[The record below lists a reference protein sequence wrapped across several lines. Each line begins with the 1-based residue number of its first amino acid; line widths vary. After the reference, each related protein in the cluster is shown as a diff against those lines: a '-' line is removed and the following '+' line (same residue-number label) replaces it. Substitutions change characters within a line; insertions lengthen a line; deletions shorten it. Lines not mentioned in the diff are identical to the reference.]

1 MDFLNHPETD
11 RIIREALHE
20 DVRDGDHTSLSTIPA
35 DDISMARC
43 LIKDEG
49 ILAGVAL
56 AEKIFKQVN
65 PAMKV
70 DVKIVDG
77 SPVKYG
83 DVAFYVE
90 GHTQT
95 ILTCERLVL
104 NLMQRMSGIATQT
117 RRMVDMIEGTGCR
130 LLDTRKTTPLIR
142 HVEKWA
148 VHIGG
153 GVNHRFGLYD
163 MIMIKDNHV
172 DYAGGIAQAI
182 AAAQKYLEQKGL
194 DLRIEVETRN
204 LDEVRQVLE
213 VGGVD
218 VIMLDN
224 MAPDMMREAV
234 AMIGGR
240 FQTEGSGGITEET
253 LRAKAETGVDF
264 LSIGALTHSVRS
276 LDISLKA
283 VK

>member
-1 MDFLNHPETD
+1 M
-11 RIIREALHE
+11 RE
-20 DVRDGDHTSLSTIPA
+20 DVRDGDHTTLSTIPA
-35 DDISMARC
+35 NDISMARC
-43 LIKDEG
+43 LIKDDG

-56 AEKIFKQVN
+56 AQKIFKKVN
-65 PAMKV
+65 PDMWL
-70 DVKIVDG
+70 DLHLMDG
-77 SPVKYG
+77 TEVNHG
-83 DVAFYVE
+83 DVPFYVE

-117 RRMVDMIEGTGCR
+117 RRYVDLIEGTGCK

-142 HVEKWA
+142 HMEKWA
-148 VHIGG
+148 VNIGG

-182 AAAQKYLEQKGL
+182 SSARKYLDEKGL
-194 DLRIEVETRN
+194 ELRIEIETRN

-224 MAPDMMREAV
+224 MEPAMMKEAV
-234 AMIGGR
+234 QMIGGR
-240 FQTEGSGGITEET
+240 FITEGSGGITEET
-253 LRAKAETGVDF
+253 IRAKAETGVDY
-264 LSIGALTHSVRS
+264 LSVGALTHSVRS

-283 VK
+283 VV

>member
-11 RIIREALHE
+11 RIIVDALRE

-49 ILAGVAL
+49 IIAGVAL
-56 AEKIFKQVN
+56 AEKIFKHVN
-65 PAMKV
+65 PAMQL
-70 DVKIVDG
+70 DIKIQDG

-90 GHTQT
+90 GNTQT

-104 NLMQRMSGIATQT
+104 NLMQRMSGIATMT
-117 RRMVDMIEGTGCR
+117 RGMVNMIEGTGCQ

-172 DYAGGIAQAI
+172 DYAGGIKQAI
-182 AAAQKYLEQKGL
+182 MAARKYLDQKGL
-194 DLRIEVETRN
+194 ELRIEVETRN
-204 LDEVRQVLE
+204 LDEVQQVLDC
-213 VGGVD
+213 GGVD

-224 MAPDMMREAV
+224 MSPELMREAV
-234 AMIGGR
+234 NLIGGR
-240 FQTEGSGGITEET
+240 FTTEGSGGITAET
-253 LRAKAETGVDF
+253 IRAKAESGVDF